1 MLKGDLRK
9 KQILETAEKM
19 FCRDGYEKTSVQD
32 ILDALHLSKGS
43 FYHHYESKEVLLAFI
58 CEKRAQASAEEQKDH
73 GGVLTGIAAVDR
85 TLSAMIPFN
94 GAGLAFLKMIMPV
107 FLLPEGRSVRDRYQH
122 ALKEAF
128 FPILME
134 AFDGAVAGREIFC
147 ENAEFTAGVCL
158 DLVNDMWCALSE
170 QMLKRLDEDGGT
182 AAPGELLETVEQYR
196 GVLEKVLTAP
206 YGSLRLIGMEDLDRL
221 NTEISDLSAK
231 KLSK

>member
-32 ILDALHLSKGS
+32 ILDVLHLSKGS

-58 CEKRAQASAEEQKDH
+58 CEKRAQASAEEQK
-73 GGVLTGIAAVDR
+73 GLNEVLTGIAAVDR

-94 GAGLAFLKMIMPV
+94 GAGLDFLKMIMPV
-107 FLLPEGRSVRDRYQH
+107 FLLPEGRSVRERYQN

-147 ENAEFTAGVCL
+147 ENAGFTAGVCL

-170 QMLKRLDEDGGT
+170 QMLKRMEEDG
-182 AAPGELLETVEQYR
+182 ASAPGELLETVEQYR
-196 GVLEKVLTAP
+196 SVLEKVLTAP

-221 NTEISDLSAK
+221 NTEISGLSAK
-231 KLSK
+231 G